1 MKKIIAV
8 MMALVML
15 LTVVALAE
23 SDPYAGL
30 KATPEQIRLMSDLE
44 GVGDNPQRTEYN
56 FQIISKNINSSYDTL
71 RDGIDIAVAEY
82 AAQGITVNYVW
93 DSPAEADAVV
103 QIQKIE
109 NAAGQNPDA
118 MGVIPTDEDTIRPV
132 FAELTA
138 AGIPVLSITENV
150 AADTRTAFT
159 GHASKYQDGWDLA
172 EYMAEQMNYE
182 GQVIMFV
189 GSLGTKNHQE
199 RASGAKDCFAQYE
212 GIEVVVELADNDS
225 LETAISMTES
235 ALSTYPEAKSIFSCD
250 GTGHIGAG
258 QVLVEAG
265 IQDDYIVCGFD
276 FNEVTVAMFQ
286 DGGLSSVYAANGL
299 IYGYYSLRTLVSIAD
314 GELPYDGLVDT
325 GAGAF
330 ITKDDYM
337 DYVEIYA
344 IDLTKNG

>member
-1 MKKIIAV
+1 MKKF
-8 MMALVML
+8 LVIL
-15 LTVVALAE
+15 LTVAVFFCHGVFAE
-23 SDPYAGL
+23 EDFYAEL
-30 KATPEQIRLMSDLE
+30 KATPEEIRMMSDLE

-56 FQIISKNINSSYDTL
+56 FQIISKNINSAYDTL
-71 RDGIDIAVAEY
+71 REGIDIAVAEY

-109 NAAGQNPDA
+109 NAAGQQPDA
-118 MGVIPTDEDTIRPV
+118 MGVIPVEEDTIRPV
-132 FAELTA
+132 FAELTQ

-150 AADTRTAFT
+150 AADTRTCFT

-172 EYMAEQMNYE
+172 EYMAKEMNYE
-182 GQVIMFV
+182 GQVIMLV

-199 RASGAKDCFAQYE
+199 RANGAKDCFAQYE
-212 GIEVVVELADNDS
+212 GIEIVVELADNDS
-225 LETAISMTES
+225 METAITMTES
-235 ALSTYPEAKSIFSCD
+235 ALSTYPDAKAIFSCD

-258 QVLVEAG
+258 QVLLEAG

-286 DGGLSSVYAANGL
+286 DGGLDAVYAANGL

-314 GELPYDGLVDT
+314 GEVPYDGVVDT

-330 ITKDDYM
+330 ITADDFM
-337 DYVEIYA
+337 DYVELYA
-344 IDLTKNG
+344 IDLTTG